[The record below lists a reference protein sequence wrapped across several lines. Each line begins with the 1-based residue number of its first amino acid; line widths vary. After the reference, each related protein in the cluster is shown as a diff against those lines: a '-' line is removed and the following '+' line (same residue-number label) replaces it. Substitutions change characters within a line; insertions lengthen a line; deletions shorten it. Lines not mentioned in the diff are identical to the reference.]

1 MHTKKTNNTNK
12 LIQISYHSALTK
24 IQKLQN
30 LKKKKKKIV
39 PTSIARNWLVWPVFF
54 PVQNKGVIR
63 IGFLAGTVYS
73 GRTGRYGMKLTP
85 LITLKIQS
93 PCTKLFDTSDLFMNG
108 ENYYGKIPPGDF
120 KVVTPKNPL
129 LLITSSYKYKESYQ
143 TLWPI
148 PKYQPTIQ
156 PLPQYPIG
164 LVL

>member
-30 LKKKKKKIV
+30 LKKKKKIV

-73 GRTGRYGMKLTP
+73 GRTGRYGTVLT
-85 LITLKIQS
+85 TL
-93 PCTKLFDTSDLFMNG
+93 
-108 ENYYGKIPPGDF
+108 
-120 KVVTPKNPL
+120 V
-129 LLITSSYKYKESYQ
+129 
-143 TLWPI
+143 
-148 PKYQPTIQ
+148 PTHK
-156 PLPQYPIG
+156 G
-164 LVL
+164 A